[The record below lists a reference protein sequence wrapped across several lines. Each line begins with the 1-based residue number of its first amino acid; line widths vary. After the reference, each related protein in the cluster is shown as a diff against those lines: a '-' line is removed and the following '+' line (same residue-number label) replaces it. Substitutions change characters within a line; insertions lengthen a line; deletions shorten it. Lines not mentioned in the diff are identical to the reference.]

1 MKIVLRGGRGI
12 HTKQAEKDPAKKAKG
27 FSEED
32 YSAARI
38 LYKPSHIRVLFI
50 AESPP
55 SSGGFF
61 YFSET
66 IGKDHLFRETMKALG
81 LWSARRRMPK
91 GLQKTPL
98 LHEFSSRG
106 LYLIDTCSL
115 PVDKLSPKDRQIAIA
130 TGASRLPRKVEAL
143 DPDRILLVKKTIFD
157 PALQALEKAGFA
169 EKVLNHT
176 PIPFPSHGNQRKYRQ
191 QLRKILRKHEAP

>member
-1 MKIVLRGGRGI
+1 MLSGY
-12 HTKQAEKDPAKKAKG
+12 EKPARTVTVQDSAKEASG

-38 LYKPSHIRVLFI
+38 PYKPSHIRVLLI

-81 LWSARRRMPK
+81 LWSARRRMSK
-91 GLQKTPL
+91 GLQKAPL
-98 LHEFSSRG
+98 LREFSSRG
-106 LYLIDTCSL
+106 LYLIDTCAL
-115 PVDKLSPKDRQIAIA
+115 PVDKLSPKDRRIAIA

-143 DPDRILLVKKTIFD
+143 DPDRILLVKKTIFE
-157 PALQALEKAGFA
+157 PALQALEKAGFDRR
-169 EKVLNHT
+169 VLNQM

-191 QLRKILRKHEAP
+191 LLRKILRKNEAL